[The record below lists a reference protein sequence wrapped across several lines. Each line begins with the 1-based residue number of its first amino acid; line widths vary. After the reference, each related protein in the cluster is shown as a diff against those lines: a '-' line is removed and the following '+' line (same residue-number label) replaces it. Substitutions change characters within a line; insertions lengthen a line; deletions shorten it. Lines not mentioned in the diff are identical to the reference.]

1 MLNRKE
7 KTHFENADRVNK
19 LVEGT
24 KIIGDIISETN
35 IRIDGEVQGNIT
47 TSAKVVIGENGLLKG
62 NLQCQEADIEGRI
75 EGKLMVEGLLI
86 LREQSNIQGDI
97 YTNKLHIE
105 EGAIFLGACKMGAV
119 GNQKMASSVS
129 SASAEEPENTLY

>member
-7 KTHFENADRVNK
+7 KTSFDSSEKVNK

-24 KIIGDIISETN
+24 VVIGDIIAETN
-35 IRIDGEVQGNIT
+35 IRIDGEVQGNVT
-47 TSAKVVIGENGLLKG
+47 TSAKVIVGANGVLKG
-62 NLQCQEADIEGRI
+62 NLNCQEADIEGRI

-97 YTNKLHIE
+97 YTSKLHIE
-105 EGAIFLGACKMGAV
+105 EGAVFLGACKMGVAGMKTSTAV
-119 GNQKMASSVS
+119 KSS
-129 SASAEEPENTLY
+129 EETENSLY